1 MAERG
6 RLFASLPAGG
16 RMVAVFTAPE
26 RVEALTDEAKLQA
39 FMESSR
45 WSAEDVT
52 SASEQVSQMIFD
64 RLWSLH
70 YRKTW

>member
-1 MAERG
+1 MTQGTKTITFDFDLAT
-6 RLFASLPAGG
+6 FID
-16 RMVAVFTAPE
+16 
-26 RVEALTDEAKLQA
+26 ALTDEAKLQA

-52 SASEQVSQMIFD
+52 SAAEQVSQMIFD